1 MLRIPRTFEYI
12 YAFLALWFFFGNPI
26 SLLFSGSKGG
36 QLIDPSQADSNFL
49 LPGISM
55 LIASVA
61 TLILL
66 NRWQRAIAY
75 LKGNPQFA
83 LLAFLLLLIMASVQ
97 WSAFPNYTLRRSV
110 LVLGT
115 TIFAV
120 FFAVRFDFRQQ
131 LKLLT
136 FAFCATIFLC
146 FVFSL
151 ALPEYGIMTAP
162 HAGAWRGVHMHK
174 NRLGAQMGF
183 IFVFLWVV
191 RSTDLFKGLSNSVVS
206 LFAGG
211 AVCLVVAS
219 TSTTGLVIALAL
231 MLIAYFCNTLRLS
244 YRHQVPVTNTSLA
257 VIILVALYVQ
267 SNLATILGFFGKG
280 TDLTGRGDLWPT
292 IIQMVLARP
301 LLGYGYE
308 GFWRGTTSP
317 SYTVWKAVGWPAPN
331 AHNGLLDM
339 LLAVGLLGGVL
350 FALSFMLNLL
360 KVFLRVQVTK
370 DVCAI
375 CPVLALV
382 FLMISNTTETALFLN
397 DSWILYVW
405 ISLLPLQPETASAE
419 NLLGSDRKSRELSY
433 ANVRQ

>member
-12 YAFLALWFFFGNPI
+12 YAFFALWFFFGNPI
-26 SLLFSGSKGG
+26 SLLLGGADGG
-36 QLIDPSQADSNFL
+36 QLIDPTKAESNFL

-55 LIASVA
+55 LIASIA

-66 NRWQRAIAY
+66 NRWQGAIAY
-75 LKGNPQFA
+75 LRGNPQFV

-97 WSAFPNYTLRRSV
+97 WSAFPSYTLRRSV

-115 TIFAV
+115 TIFTA
-120 FFAVRFDFRQQ
+120 FFTVRFNFRQQ
-131 LKLLT
+131 LKILT

-151 ALPEYGIMTAP
+151 ALPEYGTMAAP

-183 IFVFLWVV
+183 VSIFLWVV
-191 RSTDLFKGLSNSVVS
+191 RSTDLFKGLSNGLVS

-219 TSTTGLVIALAL
+219 TSTTGIVIALML
-231 MLIAYFCNTLRLS
+231 MLIAYLCNTLRLG
-244 YRHQVPVTNTSLA
+244 YRYQIPVTNISLA
-257 VIILVALYVQ
+257 AIILMGLYVQ
-267 SNLATILGFFGKG
+267 SNLPRILGHFGKT
-280 TDLTGRGDLWPT
+280 TDLTGRDDLWPT
-292 IIQMVLARP
+292 ILQMVSAKP

-308 GFWRGTTSP
+308 GFWRGMTSP
-317 SYTVWKAVGWPAPN
+317 GYTVWKAVGWPAPN
-331 AHNGLLDM
+331 AHNGFLDM
-339 LLAVGLLGGVL
+339 LLAVGLLGGIL
-350 FALSFMLNLL
+350 FAISFVLNLL
-360 KVFLRVQVTK
+360 KIFLRVQVTK

-382 FLMISNTTETALFLN
+382 FLIISNTTETALFLN
-397 DSWILYVW
+397 DSWVLYVW
-405 ISLLPLQPETASAE
+405 ISLLPLQPETADAK
-419 NLLGSDRKSRELSY
+419 NALGNYRGSNELSY
-433 ANVRQ
+433 ASVRQ